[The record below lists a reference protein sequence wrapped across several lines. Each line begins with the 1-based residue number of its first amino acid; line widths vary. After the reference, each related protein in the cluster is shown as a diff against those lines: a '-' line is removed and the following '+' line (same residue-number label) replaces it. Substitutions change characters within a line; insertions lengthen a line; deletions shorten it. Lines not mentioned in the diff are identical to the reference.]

1 MEEKRYKKE
10 CKCAFCGNN
19 DFEVPSEIIEAIKN
33 ESIVIFAGAGISTE
47 GKNVYK
53 STLYTEVNDELG
65 ENYDNTFP
73 QLMTKY
79 CNRPNG
85 RRNLINKINKRFDYY
100 KSFPEVDNVM
110 KMFFSPLSDIYSIKD
125 IITTN
130 WDRQFEEKCNCIPI
144 VYDKDVA
151 LIDDKKRKVYK
162 IHGSIDNVGTLIM
175 TEDDYERCYNE
186 LNKNLIGSKLK
197 ELLSRKT
204 VVFIGYSLEDDD
216 FKKIW
221 GFIDEKLGDLRPH
234 FYIVSPD
241 ELMKEKLSTKNV
253 TVINTLGS
261 NFIEK
266 IRKQLID
273 DNYLLDSDIL
283 YSIATELY
291 YLCLKAHRDTNDL
304 IKEKKEPLII
314 YSILYQDGLIH
325 SLERIL
331 ARKTS
336 GEYLNPNFVFNS
348 ISTYSDMFKEYLK
361 DGNVFDGAYVA
372 GYLHAMDYIL
382 YLYDI
387 IYNEKDIK
395 HCDKM
400 YLYYLP
406 PKCGYNSLEEFENDL
421 KTYKIKKYITIAN
434 KIIKDMINDDYE
446 LEIHHL
452 PFL

>member
-1 MEEKRYKKE
+1 M
-10 CKCAFCGNN
+10 
-19 DFEVPSEIIEAIKN
+19 
-33 ESIVIFAGAGISTE
+33 
-47 GKNVYK
+47 
-53 STLYTEVNDELG
+53 
-65 ENYDNTFP
+65 
-73 QLMTKY
+73 
-79 CNRPNG
+79 
-85 RRNLINKINKRFDYY
+85 
-100 KSFPEVDNVM
+100 
-110 KMFFSPLSDIYSIKD
+110 
-125 IITTN
+125 
-130 WDRQFEEKCNCIPI
+130 
-144 VYDKDVA
+144 
-151 LIDDKKRKVYK
+151 
-162 IHGSIDNVGTLIM
+162 
-175 TEDDYERCYNE
+175 
-186 LNKNLIGSKLK
+186 
-197 ELLSRKT
+197 
-204 VVFIGYSLEDDD
+204 
-216 FKKIW
+216 
-221 GFIDEKLGDLRPH
+221 
-234 FYIVSPD
+234 
-241 ELMKEKLSTKNV
+241 
-253 TVINTLGS
+253 
-261 NFIEK
+261 
-266 IRKQLID
+266 
-273 DNYLLDSDIL
+273 
-283 YSIATELY
+283 
-291 YLCLKAHRDTNDL
+291 

-348 ISTYSDMFKEYLK
+348 ISTYFDMFKEYLK

>member
-1 MEEKRYKKE
+1 MTEDKHNEK
-10 CKCAFCGNN
+10 CVCAFCGNN
-19 DFEVPSEIIEAIKN
+19 NFKIPDEIIEAIKN

-216 FKKIW
+216 FKKNM
-221 GFIDEKLGDLRPH
+221 G
-234 FYIVSPD
+234 
-241 ELMKEKLSTKNV
+241 
-253 TVINTLGS
+253 
-261 NFIEK
+261 
-266 IRKQLID
+266 
-273 DNYLLDSDIL
+273 
-283 YSIATELY
+283 
-291 YLCLKAHRDTNDL
+291 
-304 IKEKKEPLII
+304 I
-314 YSILYQDGLIH
+314 Y
-325 SLERIL
+325 
-331 ARKTS
+331 
-336 GEYLNPNFVFNS
+336 
-348 ISTYSDMFKEYLK
+348 
-361 DGNVFDGAYVA
+361 
-372 GYLHAMDYIL
+372 
-382 YLYDI
+382 
-387 IYNEKDIK
+387 
-395 HCDKM
+395 
-400 YLYYLP
+400 
-406 PKCGYNSLEEFENDL
+406 
-421 KTYKIKKYITIAN
+421 
-434 KIIKDMINDDYE
+434 
-446 LEIHHL
+446 
-452 PFL
+452 

>member
-1 MEEKRYKKE
+1 MIEDKHNEK
-10 CKCAFCGNN
+10 CLCAFCGNN
-19 DFEVPSEIIEAIKN
+19 NFEIPNDIIEAIKREN
-33 ESIVIFAGAGISTE
+33 LIIFAGAGISTE

-53 STLYTEVNDELG
+53 TTLYTEINDELE

-79 CNRPNG
+79 CNQPNG
-85 RRNLINKINKRFDYY
+85 RRKLINRINERFDYY
-100 KSFPEVDNVM
+100 KAFPELDNVM

-144 VYDKDVA
+144 VYDKDVS

-175 TEDDYERCYNE
+175 TEDDYEKCYSE

-221 GFIDEKLGDLRPH
+221 EFIDEKLGELKPH

-241 ELMKEKLSTKNV
+241 ESMREKLLDKNV
-253 TVINTLGS
+253 TIINTLGS

-266 IRKQLID
+266 IRKQLIED
-273 DNYLLDSDIL
+273 DYLLDSDIL
-283 YSIATELY
+283 YSIAADLY
-291 YLCLKAHRDTNDL
+291 YLCLKVHRDTNNL
-304 IKEKKEPLII
+304 IKEKKEPLLI

-336 GEYLNPNFVFNS
+336 GEYLNPNFIFNS
-348 ISTYSDMFKEYLK
+348 ISTYSDMLKKYLK
-361 DGNVFDGAYVA
+361 GGNVFDGAYIA
-372 GYLHAMDYIL
+372 GYIHAMDYIF
-382 YLYDI
+382 YLYNV
-387 IYNEKDIK
+387 IYNKEDIEN
-395 HCDKM
+395 CEKM

-406 PKCGYNSLEEFENDL
+406 PKCGYNNLEEFENDL
-421 KTYKIKKYITIAN
+421 KIYKTKKYITIAN
-434 KIIKDMINDDYE
+434 KIIKDMGNDNYE